1 MGIFSVFTSGYS
13 WQMMIIILLAYLIS
27 IVVAIV
33 SHEYAHAFVAHKNG
47 DDTAKI
53 MGRMTL
59 NPSAHFDLMGF
70 LFLLLVGFGWAKP
83 VPVDERNF
91 RNIKKGRVLVGLSG
105 ILTNIVLGIVCTFL
119 YVLFYNILDTS
130 VYFCMFVVILFQY
143 MALINMM
150 LAIFNLL
157 PIYPLDGFNMLTTFT
172 RPNNKFVNFMYRYGS
187 LVLILL
193 LLVGLGYGLTYLVSL
208 MFNGMV
214 NLFML
219 MF

>member
-193 LLVGLGYGLTYLVSL
+193 LLVGLGYGLNYLVSL